1 MRLIVKQAT
10 LLIHVYILIT
20 LKSNP
25 GTNQYWAMRVKLPG
39 RLWWGLNSS
48 ITNIHNNKSD
58 AHTTDLD
65 DLIFFKLMYLLT
77 LKDNFDGMNFE
88 IVTCHIIKKG
98 MLGYYKFFLSL
109 LNHISF
115 WWKDGTTVILSQFL
129 QSFQFSGFFSTL
141 TSLTCQVINNHYSKL
156 TWTFLSYLHI

>member
-25 GTNQYWAMRVKLPG
+25 GTNQYWAMRVKPPG

-48 ITNIHNNKSD
+48 LTNIHNNKSD

-65 DLIFFKLMYLLT
+65 GLIFFKLMYLLT

-88 IVTCHIIKKG
+88 VVTCHIIKNRHVRLLWVFSLPFKSHHFDERMG
-98 MLGYYKFFLSL
+98 QLSFSVNFYSLFNSLDFFPPWHLW
-109 LNHISF
+109 H
-115 WWKDGTTVILSQFL
+115 VR
-129 QSFQFSGFFSTL
+129 
-141 TSLTCQVINNHYSKL
+141 
-156 TWTFLSYLHI
+156 